1 MKIRVA
7 INGFG
12 RIGRQ
17 FFAIAKE
24 HPNLDVIAVN
34 DLTDP
39 ATLAHLYKYDS
50 VYGVNPGK
58 VSAGKDFIEVDG
70 DHASSAGKKKIK
82 IFAEKDPGALPWKK
96 LGIDVVVESTG
107 VFTKYEGASLHLKA
121 GAKKVV
127 ISAPAKSENIPTFVI
142 GCNEE
147 KYNPKKDN
155 VISMASCTTNA
166 MAPIAKVLNDK
177 FKILKGTMTTCHSYT
192 NDQRLLDLPHKDLRR
207 ARAAALSMIPTT
219 TGAAKAVEKV
229 IPELKGKLNGMSVR
243 VPTPSVSLLDFAL
256 VVGKKVTVDEVNNAL
271 RAAAKKELKGILD
284 VTEAPLVSVDY
295 KKSSY
300 SSIVDAPLTMVVGDD
315 LIKVIA
321 WYDNEWGYSTRLVEF
336 TEMVGKKLK

>member
-1 MKIRVA
+1 MKIKVA

-17 FFAIAKE
+17 FFAIAQN
-24 HPNLDVIAVN
+24 HPNLDVVAVN

-50 VYGVNPGK
+50 VYGVHPGK
-58 VSAGKDFIEVDG
+58 VTAEKDFIEVDG
-70 DHASSAGKKKIK
+70 QKIK
-82 IFAEKDPGALPWKK
+82 IFAEKDPSVLSWKK
-96 LGIDVVVESTG
+96 LGVDLVVESTG
-107 VFTKYEGASLHLKA
+107 VFTNLEGASAHIKA
-121 GAKKVV
+121 GAKKVI
-127 ISAPAKSENIPTFVI
+127 ISAPAKGEGVPTYVI

-147 KYNPKKDN
+147 KYNPKSDV

-166 MAPIAKVLNDK
+166 MAPVAKVLNDK

-219 TGAAKAVEKV
+219 TGATKAVEKV
-229 IPELKGKLNGMSVR
+229 IPDLKGKLNGLSVR
-243 VPTPSVSLLDFAL
+243 VPTPIVSLLDFSL
-256 VVGKKVTVDEVNNAL
+256 VVGKKVTADEVNSAL

-284 VTEAPLVSVDY
+284 VTDAPLVSTDY

-300 SSIVDAPLTMVVGDD
+300 SSIVDAPLTMVVGEN
-315 LIKVIA
+315 LVKVIA

-336 TEMVGKKLK
+336 TEMVGEKIK

>member
-1 MKIRVA
+1 MTKIKVA

-17 FFAIAKE
+17 FFAIAQNY
-24 HPNLDVIAVN
+24 PVLDIVAIN

-39 ATLAHLYKYDS
+39 ETLAHLYKYDS
-50 VYGVNPGK
+50 VYGIHPGK
-58 VSAGKDFIEVDG
+58 VSAGKDFIQVDG
-70 DHASSAGKKKIK
+70 QKIK
-82 IFAEKDPGALPWKK
+82 IFAEKDPTALPWKK
-96 LGIDVVVESTG
+96 LGVEIVVESTG
-107 VFTKYEGASLHLKA
+107 VFTDLEGASTHIKA
-121 GAKKVV
+121 GAKKVI
-127 ISAPAKSENIPTFVI
+127 ISAPCKGEGVPTYVI
-142 GCNEE
+142 GCNEK
-147 KYNPKKDN
+147 KYNPEKDV

-219 TGAAKAVEKV
+219 TGATKAVEKV
-229 IPELKGKLNGMSVR
+229 IPDLKGKLNGMSVR

-256 VVGKKVTVDEVNNAL
+256 VVGEKVTVEQVNNVL
-271 RAAAKKELKGILD
+271 RGAAQKELKDILQVSD
-284 VTEAPLVSVDY
+284 EPLVSVDY
-295 KKSSY
+295 RKSSY
-300 SSIVDAPLTMVVGDD
+300 SSIVDAELTMVVGDD

-336 TEMVGKKLK
+336 TEMVGSKLK

>member
-1 MKIRVA
+1 MPKIKVA

-17 FFAIAKE
+17 FFAIAQD
-24 HPNLDVIAVN
+24 HPNLDIVAVN

-50 VYGVNPGK
+50 VYGAHQGK
-58 VSAGKDFIEVDG
+58 VVAGKDFLEVDG
-70 DHASSAGKKKIK
+70 KKIK
-82 IFAEKDPGALPWKK
+82 IFAEKDPAALPWKK
-96 LGIDVVVESTG
+96 MGVDVVVESTG
-107 VFTKYEGASLHLKA
+107 VFTNLEGASAHIKA
-121 GAKKVV
+121 GAKKV
-127 ISAPAKSENIPTFVI
+127 ILSAPCKGEGIPTYVI

-147 KYNPKKDN
+147 KYNSKTEH
-155 VISMASCTTNA
+155 VLSMASCTTNA

-229 IPELKGKLNGMSVR
+229 IPDLKGKLNGLSIR

-256 VVGKKVTVDEVNNAL
+256 VVGKKVTVDIVNNAL

-284 VTEAPLVSVDY
+284 VTDLPLVSVDY
-295 KKSSY
+295 RKSSF
-300 SSIVDAPLTMVVGDD
+300 SSIVDAPLTMVVDEN
-315 LIKVIA
+315 LVKVIA

>member
-1 MKIRVA
+1 MSKIKVA

-17 FFAIAKE
+17 FFGIAQD
-24 HPNLDVIAVN
+24 HPNLEVVAIN

-50 VYGVNPGK
+50 VYGVNPEK
-58 VSAGKDFIEVDG
+58 ISAGKDFLEVDG
-70 DHASSAGKKKIK
+70 KKIK
-82 IFAEKDPGALPWKK
+82 IFAEKDPAALPWKK

-107 VFTKYEGASLHLKA
+107 VFTNLEGASAHIKA

-127 ISAPAKSENIPTFVI
+127 LSAPAKGEGIPTYVI

-147 KYNPKKDN
+147 KYNPKTEH
-155 VISMASCTTNA
+155 VLSMASCTTNA
-166 MAPIAKVLNDK
+166 MAPIAKILNDK

-229 IPELKGKLNGMSVR
+229 IPDLKGKLNGLSIR

-256 VVGKKVTVDEVNNAL
+256 VVGKKVTVDIVNNAL
-271 RAAAKKELKGILD
+271 AAAAKKELKGVLD
-284 VTEAPLVSVDY
+284 VTDEPLVSVDY
-295 KKSSY
+295 RKSSY
-300 SSIVDAPLTMVVGDD
+300 SSIVDAPLTMVVDEN
-315 LIKVIA
+315 LVKVIA

>member
-17 FFAIAKE
+17 FFAIAQD
-24 HPNLDVIAVN
+24 HPNLDVVAVN

-50 VYGVNPGK
+50 VYGVHPGK
-58 VSAGKDFIEVDG
+58 VSAGKDFIQVDG
-70 DHASSAGKKKIK
+70 QKIK
-82 IFAEKDPGALPWKK
+82 IFAEKDPTALPWKK

-107 VFTKYEGASLHLKA
+107 VFTDLEGASAHIKA
-121 GAKKVV
+121 GAKKVI
-127 ISAPAKSENIPTFVI
+127 ISAPCKGAVPTFVI
-142 GCNEE
+142 GCNEK
-147 KYNPKKDN
+147 KYNPKTDH

-229 IPELKGKLNGMSVR
+229 IPDLKGKLNGLAIR
-243 VPTPSVSLLDFAL
+243 VPTPIVSLLDFSL
-256 VVGKKVTVDEVNNAL
+256 VVGKNVTVDEVNNAL
-271 RAAAKKELKGILD
+271 RAAAAKDLKNILMVGD
-284 VTEAPLVSVDY
+284 EPLVSVDY
-295 KKSSY
+295 KKTTF
-300 SSIVDAPLTMVVGDD
+300 SSIVDAELTMVVGEN

-336 TEMVGKKLK
+336 AEMVGEKLK

>member
-1 MKIRVA
+1 MPKIKVA
-7 INGFG
+7 VNGFG

-17 FFAIAKE
+17 FFAIAKDYPALE
-24 HPNLDVIAVN
+24 IVAVN

-50 VYGVNPGK
+50 VYGVHSGK

-70 DHASSAGKKKIK
+70 KKIK
-82 IFAEKDPGALPWKK
+82 IFAEKDPSVLPWKK
-96 LGIDVVVESTG
+96 LGVDIVVESTG
-107 VFTKYEGASLHLKA
+107 VFTDFEGASAHIKA
-121 GAKKVV
+121 GAKKVI
-127 ISAPAKSENIPTFVI
+127 ISAPCKGEDIPTYVI

-147 KYNPKKDN
+147 KYDPRKDF

-219 TGAAKAVEKV
+219 TGATKAVEKV
-229 IPELKGKLNGMSVR
+229 IPDLKGKLNGLSIR
-243 VPTPSVSLLDFAL
+243 VPTPAVSLLDFSL
-256 VVGKKVTVDEVNNAL
+256 VIGKDATVDQVNNTL
-271 RAAAKKELKGILD
+271 RAAAGKELKGILGVSD
-284 VTEAPLVSVDY
+284 EPLVSVDY
-295 KKSSY
+295 RKSPL
-300 SSIVDAPLTMVVGDD
+300 SSVVDAELTMAVGGN

-336 TEMVGKKLK
+336 TEMVGKKIK

>member
-1 MKIRVA
+1 MPKIKVA

-17 FFAIAKE
+17 FFAIAQD
-24 HPNLDVIAVN
+24 HPNLDVVAVN

-50 VYGVNPGK
+50 VYGVHPGK
-58 VSAGKDFIEVDG
+58 VSAGKDFIQVDG
-70 DHASSAGKKKIK
+70 QKIK
-82 IFAEKDPGALPWKK
+82 IFAEKDPAALPWKK
-96 LGIDVVVESTG
+96 LGVDVVVESTG
-107 VFTKYEGASLHLKA
+107 IFTDLEGASAHIKA

-127 ISAPAKSENIPTFVI
+127 VSAPCKGEVPTFVI

-147 KYNPKKDN
+147 KYNPKTEH

-229 IPELKGKLNGMSVR
+229 IPDLKGKLNGLAIR
-243 VPTPSVSLLDFAL
+243 VPTPIVSLLDFSL
-256 VVGKKVTVDEVNNAL
+256 VVGKNVTVDEVNNAL
-271 RAAAKKELKGILD
+271 RTAAAKDLKNILMVSD
-284 VTEAPLVSVDY
+284 EPLVSVDF
-295 KKSSY
+295 KKTTF
-300 SSIVDAPLTMVVGDD
+300 SSIVDAELTMVVGEN

-336 TEMVGKKLK
+336 AEMVGEKLK

>member
-1 MKIRVA
+1 MKTKVA

-17 FFAIAKE
+17 FFAIAQD
-24 HPNLDVIAVN
+24 HLDIDIVAVN

-50 VYGVNPGK
+50 VYGVHSGK
-58 VSAGKDFIEVDG
+58 VAAGKDFIEVDRE
-70 DHASSAGKKKIK
+70 KIK
-82 IFAEKDPGALPWKK
+82 IFAEKDPAALPWKK
-96 LGIDVVVESTG
+96 LGVDIVVESTG
-107 VFTKYEGASLHLKA
+107 VFTDYVGASAHIKA
-121 GAKKVV
+121 GAKKVI
-127 ISAPAKSENIPTFVI
+127 ISAPCKGEGIPTYVI
-142 GCNEE
+142 GCNE
-147 KYNPKKDN
+147 KGYDPKKDI

-166 MAPIAKVLNDK
+166 MAPVAKVLNDK

-219 TGAAKAVEKV
+219 TGATKAVEKV
-229 IPELKGKLNGMSVR
+229 IPDLKGKLSGLSIR
-243 VPTPSVSLLDFAL
+243 VPTPSVSLLDFVL
-256 VVGKKVTVDEVNNAL
+256 MVGKNTTIEAVNKAL
-271 RAAAKKELKGILD
+271 SDAAKKELKGILD
-284 VTEAPLVSVDY
+284 VSDEPLVSVDY
-295 KKSSY
+295 RKSSY
-300 SSIVDAPLTMVVGDD
+300 SSIVDAELTAVVGEN
-315 LIKVIA
+315 LVKVIA

>member
-1 MKIRVA
+1 MPKIKVA

-17 FFAIAKE
+17 FFAIAQD
-24 HPNLDVIAVN
+24 HSNLDVVAVN

-50 VYGVNPGK
+50 VYGVHQGK

-70 DHASSAGKKKIK
+70 QKIK
-82 IFAEKDPGALPWKK
+82 IFAEKDPAALPWKK
-96 LGIDVVVESTG
+96 LGVDIVVESTG
-107 VFTKYEGASLHLKA
+107 VFTDLEGASAHVKA
-121 GAKKVV
+121 GAKKVI
-127 ISAPAKSENIPTFVI
+127 ISAPCKGEGIPTYVI

-147 KYNPKKDN
+147 KYNPKTEH
-155 VISMASCTTNA
+155 VLSMASCTTNA

-229 IPELKGKLNGMSVR
+229 IPDLKGKLNGLAIR

-256 VVGKKVTVDEVNNAL
+256 VIDKKVTVEIINNAL
-271 RAAAKKELKGILD
+271 RAAAKKELKRILD
-284 VTEAPLVSVDY
+284 VTDAPLVSVDY
-295 KKSSY
+295 KKSTF
-300 SSIVDAPLTMVVGDD
+300 SSIVDAPLTMVVGEN
-315 LIKVIA
+315 LVKVIA

-336 TEMVGKKLK
+336 TEMVGEKLKLVSIK

>member
-1 MKIRVA
+1 MPKIKVA

-17 FFAIAKE
+17 FFAIAQD
-24 HPNLDVIAVN
+24 HPNLDIVAVN

-50 VYGVNPGK
+50 VYGVHQGK
-58 VSAGKDFIEVDG
+58 VAAGKDFIEVDG
-70 DHASSAGKKKIK
+70 QKIK
-82 IFAEKDPGALPWKK
+82 IFAEKDPSVLPWKK
-96 LGIDVVVESTG
+96 LGIDIVVESTG
-107 VFTKYEGASLHLKA
+107 VFTDLEGASAHVKA
-121 GAKKVV
+121 GAKKVI
-127 ISAPAKSENIPTFVI
+127 ISAPCKGEGIPTYVI
-142 GCNEE
+142 GCNEG
-147 KYNPKKDN
+147 KYDPKKDV

-219 TGAAKAVEKV
+219 TGATKAVEKV
-229 IPELKGKLNGMSVR
+229 IPDLKGKLNGLSIR
-243 VPTPSVSLLDFAL
+243 VPTPSVSLLDFSL
-256 VVGKKVTVDEVNNAL
+256 VIGRDATVDQVNNTL
-271 RAAAKKELKGILD
+271 RAAAGKELKGILGISD
-284 VTEAPLVSVDY
+284 EPLVSVDY
-295 KKSSY
+295 RKSAL
-300 SSIVDAPLTMVVGDD
+300 SSVVDAELTMAVGGN

>member
-1 MKIRVA
+1 MSKIKVA

-17 FFAIAKE
+17 FFAIAQD
-24 HPNLDVIAVN
+24 HPNLEVVAVN

-50 VYGVNPGK
+50 VYGAHQGK
-58 VSAGKDFIEVDG
+58 VAAGKDFIEVDG
-70 DHASSAGKKKIK
+70 QKIK
-82 IFAEKDPGALPWKK
+82 IFAEKDPAALPWKK
-96 LGIDVVVESTG
+96 MGVDIVVESTG
-107 VFTKYEGASLHLKA
+107 VFTDLEGASAHLKA

-127 ISAPAKSENIPTFVI
+127 LSAPAKGEGIPTYVI

-147 KYNPKKDN
+147 KYNSKTEH
-155 VISMASCTTNA
+155 VLSMASCTTNA

-229 IPELKGKLNGMSVR
+229 IPDLKGKLNGLSIR
-243 VPTPSVSLLDFAL
+243 VPTPSVSLLDFVL
-256 VVGKKVTVDEVNNAL
+256 MVGKNTTVEAVNKVLSE
-271 RAAAKKELKGILD
+271 AAKKELKGILD
-284 VTEAPLVSVDY
+284 VTGEPLVSVDY
-295 KKSSY
+295 RKSSY
-300 SSIVDAPLTMVVGDD
+300 SSIVDSELTMVVGEN
-315 LIKVIA
+315 LVKVIA

>member
-1 MKIRVA
+1 MKTKVT

-17 FFAIAKE
+17 FFAIAKD
-24 HPNLDVIAVN
+24 HPSLDIVAVN

-50 VYGVNPGK
+50 VYGVHPGK
-58 VSAGKDFIEVDG
+58 VSAGKDFIQVDG
-70 DHASSAGKKKIK
+70 EKIK
-82 IFAEKDPGALPWKK
+82 IFAEKDPAALPWKS
-96 LGIDVVVESTG
+96 LGVDVVVESTG

-127 ISAPAKSENIPTFVI
+127 ISAPAKSEEIPMFVI
-142 GCNEE
+142 GCNEK
-147 KYNPKKDN
+147 KYNPKKDH
-155 VISMASCTTNA
+155 VVSMASCTTNA

-229 IPELKGKLNGMSVR
+229 LPVLKGKLDGLAIR

-256 VVGKKVTVDEVNNAL
+256 VVGKNTTAEAVNKAL
-271 RAAAKKELKGILD
+271 SDAAKEDLKGILG
-284 VTEAPLVSVDY
+284 VTKLPLVSVDY
-295 KKSSY
+295 KKMELSAM
-300 SSIVDAPLTMVVGDD
+300 VDAELTKVIGGN

-321 WYDNEWGYSTRLVEF
+321 WYDNEW
-336 TEMVGKKLK
+336 

>member
-1 MKIRVA
+1 MQKVRIA

-17 FFAIAKE
+17 FFAIAQD
-24 HPNLDVIAVN
+24 HPNLDVVAVN

-39 ATLAHLYKYDS
+39 PTLAHLYKYDS
-50 VYGVNPGK
+50 IYGVHPGK
-58 VSAGKDFIEVDG
+58 ISAGKDFLQVDG
-70 DHASSAGKKKIK
+70 KKIK
-82 IFAEKDPGALPWKK
+82 IFAEKDPSVLPWKN

-127 ISAPAKSENIPTFVI
+127 ISAPAKSENISTFVI
-142 GCNEE
+142 GCNEK
-147 KYNPKKDN
+147 KYNQKTEH
-155 VISMASCTTNA
+155 VVSMASCTTNA
-166 MAPIAKVLNDK
+166 MAPIAKVLDDN

-207 ARAAALSMIPTT
+207 ARAAALSLIPTT

-229 IPELKGKLNGMSVR
+229 IPALKGKLDGLAIR

-256 VVGKKVTVDEVNNAL
+256 VVQKNTTADAVNDVL
-271 RAAAKKELKGILD
+271 RAAAKKDLKGILD
-284 VTEAPLVSVDY
+284 VTELPLVSVDY
-295 KKSSY
+295 RRMNLSAM
-300 SSIVDAPLTMVVGDD
+300 VDAELTKVIGGN
-315 LIKVIA
+315 LIKIIA

-336 TEMVGKKLK
+336 AEMIGEKLK

>member
-1 MKIRVA
+1 MSKIKIA

-17 FFAIAKE
+17 FFAIAQD
-24 HPNLDVIAVN
+24 HPSIDVVAVN

-50 VYGVNPGK
+50 VYGVHPGK
-58 VSAGKDFIEVDG
+58 VSAGKDFLEVDG
-70 DHASSAGKKKIK
+70 KKIK
-82 IFAEKDPGALPWKK
+82 IFAEKDPSALPWKK
-96 LGIDVVVESTG
+96 LGIDIVVESTG
-107 VFTKYEGASLHLKA
+107 VFTNLESASAHIKA
-121 GAKKVV
+121 GAKKVI
-127 ISAPAKSENIPTFVI
+127 ISAPCKGEGIPTYVI

-147 KYNPKKDN
+147 KYNSKTEH

-177 FKILKGTMTTCHSYT
+177 FKILAGTMTTCHSYT

-229 IPELKGKLNGMSVR
+229 IPDLKGKLNGLAIR

-256 VVGKKVTVDEVNNAL
+256 VVDKKVTVEIVNNAL

-284 VTEAPLVSVDY
+284 VTDAPLVSVDY
-295 KKSSY
+295 KKSSF
-300 SSIVDAPLTMVVGDD
+300 SSVVDAPLTMAVGEN
-315 LIKVIA
+315 LVKVIA

-336 TEMVGKKLK
+336 TEMVGNRLK

>member
-1 MKIRVA
+1 MSKIKVA

-17 FFAIAKE
+17 FFAIAQD
-24 HPNLDVIAVN
+24 HPSIDIVAVN

-39 ATLAHLYKYDS
+39 ATMAHLYKYDS
-50 VYGVNPGK
+50 VYGIHQGK
-58 VSAGKDFIEVDG
+58 VSAGKDFLQVDG
-70 DHASSAGKKKIK
+70 ERIK
-82 IFAEKDPGALPWKK
+82 IFAEKDPAALPWKS
-96 LGIDVVVESTG
+96 LGVDVVVESTG
-107 VFTKYEGASLHLKA
+107 VFTNLEGASAHIKA
-121 GAKKVV
+121 GAKKVI
-127 ISAPAKSENIPTFVI
+127 ISAPCKGEGIPTFVI
-142 GCNEE
+142 GCNEK
-147 KYNPKKDN
+147 KYNPKKDH

-177 FKILKGTMTTCHSYT
+177 FKILAGTMTTCHSYT

-229 IPELKGKLNGMSVR
+229 IPGLKGKLNGLAIR

-256 VVGKKVTVDEVNNAL
+256 VVDKKVTVEMINNAL

-284 VTEAPLVSVDY
+284 VTDEPLVSVDY
-295 KKSSY
+295 RKSTF
-300 SSIVDAPLTMVVGDD
+300 SSVVDAPLTMAVGEN
-315 LIKVIA
+315 LVKVIA

-336 TEMVGKKLK
+336 TEMVGKKFKI

>member
-1 MKIRVA
+1 MPKTKIA

-17 FFAIAKE
+17 FFAIAQD
-24 HPNLDVIAVN
+24 HPDLEVVAVN

-50 VYGVNPGK
+50 VYGTHPGK
-58 VSAGKDFIEVDG
+58 VSSGKDFIEVDG
-70 DHASSAGKKKIK
+70 KKIK
-82 IFAEKDPGALPWKK
+82 IFAEKDPSVLPWKK
-96 LGIDVVVESTG
+96 LGVDIVVESTG
-107 VFTKYEGASLHLKA
+107 VFTDYVGASAHIKA

-127 ISAPAKSENIPTFVI
+127 VSAPCKGEDIPTYVI

-147 KYNPKKDN
+147 KYDPKKD
-155 VISMASCTTNA
+155 VIISMASCTTNA

-219 TGAAKAVEKV
+219 TGATKAVEKV
-229 IPELKGKLNGMSVR
+229 IPDLKGKLNGLSIR
-243 VPTPSVSLLDFAL
+243 VPTPSVSLLDFSL
-256 VVGKKVTVDEVNNAL
+256 VVGRDVTVDQVNNTL
-271 RAAAKKELKGILD
+271 RAAAEKDLKGILGVSD
-284 VTEAPLVSVDY
+284 DPLVSVDY
-295 KKSSY
+295 RKSSL
-300 SSIVDAPLTMVVGDD
+300 SSVVDAELTMAVGGN
-315 LIKVIA
+315 LVKVIA

-336 TEMVGKKLK
+336 TEMVGKKIK

>member
-1 MKIRVA
+1 MSKIKVA

-17 FFAIAKE
+17 FFAIAQD
-24 HPNLDVIAVN
+24 HPRLEIVAVN

-50 VYGVNPGK
+50 IYGVHPGK
-58 VSAGKDFIEVDG
+58 VSAGKDYLQVDG
-70 DHASSAGKKKIK
+70 KKIK
-82 IFAEKDPGALPWKK
+82 IFAEKDPSVLPWK
-96 LGIDVVVESTG
+96 DFDVNVVVESTG

-127 ISAPAKSENIPTFVI
+127 ISAPAKSEGIQTFVI
-142 GCNEE
+142 GCNEK
-147 KYNPKKDN
+147 KYNPKKEH
-155 VISMASCTTNA
+155 VLSMASCTTNA

-177 FKILKGTMTTCHSYT
+177 FKILKGAMTTCHSYT

-229 IPELKGKLNGMSVR
+229 LPALKGKLSGLAVR

-256 VVGKKVTVDEVNNAL
+256 VVGKNTTAEAVNKAL
-271 RAAAKKELKGILD
+271 SDAAKKDLKGILG
-284 VTEAPLVSVDY
+284 VTKLPLVSVDY
-295 KKSSY
+295 KKMSFSAM
-300 SSIVDAPLTMVVGDD
+300 VDAELTAVVGGN

-336 TEMVGKKLK
+336 VEMVGKK

>member
-17 FFAIAKE
+17 FFAIAQD
-24 HPNLDVIAVN
+24 HPNLDVVAVN

-50 VYGVNPGK
+50 VYGVHPGK
-58 VSAGKDFIEVDG
+58 VSAGKDFIQVDG
-70 DHASSAGKKKIK
+70 QKIK
-82 IFAEKDPGALPWKK
+82 IFAEKDPTALPWKK

-107 VFTKYEGASLHLKA
+107 VFTDLEGASAHIKA
-121 GAKKVV
+121 GAKKVI
-127 ISAPAKSENIPTFVI
+127 ISAPCKGEVPTFVI
-142 GCNEE
+142 GCNEK
-147 KYNPKKDN
+147 KYNPKTDH

-229 IPELKGKLNGMSVR
+229 IPDLKGKLNGLAIR
-243 VPTPSVSLLDFAL
+243 VPTPIVSLLDFSL
-256 VVGKKVTVDEVNNAL
+256 VVGKNVTVEEVNNAL
-271 RAAAKKELKGILD
+271 RAAAAKDLKNILMVSD
-284 VTEAPLVSVDY
+284 EPLVSVDY
-295 KKSSY
+295 KKTNF
-300 SSIVDAPLTMVVGDD
+300 SSIVDAELTMVVGEN

-336 TEMVGKKLK
+336 AEMVGDKLK

>member
-1 MKIRVA
+1 MPKIKVA

-17 FFAIAKE
+17 FFAIAQDY
-24 HPNLDVIAVN
+24 PNLDIVAVN

-50 VYGVNPGK
+50 VYGVHPGK
-58 VSAGKDFIEVDG
+58 VAAGKDFIEVDG
-70 DHASSAGKKKIK
+70 QKIK
-82 IFAEKDPGALPWKK
+82 IFAEKDPSVLPWKK
-96 LGIDVVVESTG
+96 LGIDIVVESTG
-107 VFTKYEGASLHLKA
+107 VFTDYVGASAHIKA
-121 GAKKVV
+121 GAKKVI
-127 ISAPAKSENIPTFVI
+127 ISAPCKGEGIPTYVI

-147 KYNPKKDN
+147 KYDPKKDV

-219 TGAAKAVEKV
+219 TGATKAVEKV
-229 IPELKGKLNGMSVR
+229 IPDLKGKLNGLSIR
-243 VPTPSVSLLDFAL
+243 VPTPSVSLLDFSL
-256 VVGKKVTVDEVNNAL
+256 VIGRDATVDQINNTL
-271 RAAAKKELKGILD
+271 RAAAGKELKGILGISD
-284 VTEAPLVSVDY
+284 EPLVSIDY
-295 KKSSY
+295 RKSSL
-300 SSIVDAPLTMVVGDD
+300 SSVVDAELTMAVGGN

>member
-1 MKIRVA
+1 MPKIKVA

-17 FFAIAKE
+17 FFNIAE
-24 HPNLDVIAVN
+24 ENPNIDVVAVN

-50 VYGVNPGK
+50 VYGTHPGK
-58 VSAGKDFIEVDG
+58 VSSGKDFIQVDG
-70 DHASSAGKKKIK
+70 QKIK
-82 IFAEKDPGALPWKK
+82 IFAEKDPSALPWKK
-96 LGIDVVVESTG
+96 LGVDVVVESTG
-107 VFTKYEGASLHLKA
+107 VFTDYAGASAHIKA
-121 GAKKVV
+121 GAKKVI
-127 ISAPAKSENIPTFVI
+127 ISAPAKGEGVPTYVI

-147 KYNPKKDN
+147 KYDPKKDV

-166 MAPIAKVLNDK
+166 MAPVAKVLNDK

-219 TGAAKAVEKV
+219 TGATKAVEKV
-229 IPELKGKLNGMSVR
+229 IPDLKGKLNGMSVR

-256 VVGKKVTVDEVNNAL
+256 VVGKKVTVDQVNNAL
-271 RAAAKKELKGILD
+271 RQAAGKELKNILGVSD
-284 VTEAPLVSVDY
+284 EPLVSIDY
-295 KKSSY
+295 RKSSF
-300 SSIVDAPLTMVVGDD
+300 SSIVDAPLTMVVGGD
-315 LIKVIA
+315 LVKVIA

>member
-1 MKIRVA
+1 MPKVKVA

-17 FFAIAKE
+17 FFVIAQD
-24 HPNLDVIAVN
+24 HPNLEVVAIN

-58 VSAGKDFIEVDG
+58 VSAGKDFLEVDG
-70 DHASSAGKKKIK
+70 KKIK
-82 IFAEKDPGALPWKK
+82 IFAEKDPAALPWKK
-96 LGIDVVVESTG
+96 LGVDVVVESTG

-127 ISAPAKSENIPTFVI
+127 ISAPAKSDEIPTFVI

-256 VVGKKVTVDEVNNAL
+256 VVGKKVTVEEVNSVL

-284 VTEAPLVSVDY
+284 VTDAPLVSVDY
-295 KKSSY
+295 KKSTY
-300 SSIVDAPLTMVVGDD
+300 STIVDAPLTMVVGDD

-336 TEMVGKKLK
+336 TEMVGKKI